1 MVKLF
6 AKDRVI
12 VAGAETAKEKCKQWE
27 SGIGNDYESIE
38 DIDQL
43 LSQNEATLESFDHMD
58 DYMDK
63 MTSPTSTQAS
73 NQSAQ
78 LKRKKWKVSN
88 VKNNADEM
96 IKVVQSMVEVIKEW
110 NTIFEKSQ
118 PQVYSEQELWNDLQV
133 MRLSQPMLTYAYLYM
148 VENPSKRRAFFGC
161 PFHFRVV
168 KIFWRRWWMVMV
180 IID

>member
-1 MVKLF
+1 MAQHTIVNYEKLVDHF
-6 AKDRVI
+6 AKDR
-12 VAGAETAKEKCKQWE
+12 AT
-27 SGIGNDYESIE
+27 N
-38 DIDQL
+38 L
-43 LSQNEATLESFDHMD
+43 LSQNEATLESFDRMD

-133 MRLSQPMLTYAYLYM
+133 MGLSQPMLTDAYLYL
-148 VENPSKRRAFFGC
+148 VENPSKKRAFFGC
-161 PFHFRVV
+161 PFDGH
-168 KIFWRRWWMVMV
+168 KDLLEKMMNGYGNH
-180 IID
+180 